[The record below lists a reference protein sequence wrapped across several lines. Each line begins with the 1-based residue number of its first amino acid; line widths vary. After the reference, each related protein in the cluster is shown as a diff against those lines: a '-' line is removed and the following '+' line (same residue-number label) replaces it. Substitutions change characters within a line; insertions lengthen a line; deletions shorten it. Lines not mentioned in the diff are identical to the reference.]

1 MHKVLVTGIT
11 GFLGSH
17 IAENLINNNISV
29 LGLKR
34 KSSNIWR
41 CKEFSKK
48 IEWIDID
55 EEGLYTNELKQHSF
69 DTIIHSA
76 WIGVESDD
84 RNNWTKQSENL
95 IFFVKLLE
103 VAKEVGVKKVVFLGS
118 QAEYGVVNNKIN
130 EDFPSN
136 AINAYAGTKLG
147 CLEIMK
153 SFCYSNDINWV
164 WLRLFSVFGE
174 KENLNWLIPSLVNS
188 MLKDSE
194 MDFTFGEQKY
204 AYMYVKDFA
213 EIIRKIVI
221 MKVDSGIYNIS
232 SNESRTIKSLIQN
245 IRDYI
250 NPKFILNFGTLNYRE
265 GQSMYM
271 EGNIEKISSQI
282 GKIEF
287 SDFDI
292 ALRNTLK
299 YYLNTLS

>member
-17 IAENLINNNISV
+17 IAENLTNNNISV

-55 EEGLYTNELKQHSF
+55 EEGLYINELKQNSF

-103 VAKEVGVKKVVFLGS
+103 VAKEIGVKKVIFLGS
-118 QAEYGVVNNKIN
+118 QAEYGIVNNKIN
-130 EDFPSN
+130 ESFPSN
-136 AINAYAGTKLG
+136 ALSAYAGTKLG

-153 SFCYSNDINWV
+153 SFCCSNEINWV

-188 MLKDSE
+188 MLKDSK

-213 EIIRKIVI
+213 EIIRKIVV

-250 NPKFILNFGTLNYRE
+250 NPNFILNFGALNYRE
-265 GQSMYM
+265 GQSMHM
-271 EGNIEKISSQI
+271 EGNIEKIISQI

-287 SDFDI
+287 SNFDI

-299 YYLNTLS
+299 YYLNRLS